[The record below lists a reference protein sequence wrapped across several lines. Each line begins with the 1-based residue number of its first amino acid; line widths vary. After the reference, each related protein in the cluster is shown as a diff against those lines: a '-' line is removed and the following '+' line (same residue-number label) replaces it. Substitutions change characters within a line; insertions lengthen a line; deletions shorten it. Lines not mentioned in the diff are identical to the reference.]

1 MAIISTFA
9 GRTSA
14 NAYAYGINSTAPAGL
29 LVLAGST
36 GTGAYTLTCQP
47 QKSVNPN
54 LASCVPTT
62 NTPITVGQG
71 SAAETVTPSAVS
83 IDTLGNILI
92 TATFSNSHMAG
103 DMVRSG
109 TVGLQEAL
117 NAVAA
122 MGGGLVVVDGAWTK
136 LGGTQAMF
144 EASVAV
150 ANTAVEDLRNG
161 TPEDGATLTLTA
173 AQVNTM
179 FTTPVELLPAP
190 GANAFYV
197 VDQAILINE
206 NGGTAWTGGG
216 AITIGYT
223 NANPGSPNALTGT
236 IAATFLTSPTV
247 TTVGS
252 LAGAQL
258 AITQAASGLLNNGI
272 YISNATAV
280 FATGTGVLKVKLLYS
295 VVNL

>member
-47 QKSVNPN
+47 QKSFNPN
-54 LASCVPTT
+54 LASCVPST

-122 MGGGLVVVDGAWTK
+122 MGGGLVVVDGAWSK

-144 EASVAV
+144 EASVAG
-150 ANTAVEDLRNG
+150 ANSAVEDLRNG

-179 FTTPVELLPAP
+179 FTTPVELLPPP
-190 GANAFYV
+190 GANAMYV
-197 VDQAILINE
+197 IQQAIFLNE

-216 AITIGYT
+216 AIEVGY
-223 NANPGSPNALTGT
+223 GSSVTTQALSGT
-236 IAATFLTSPTV
+236 VAASFLTSPVVNQVLT
-247 TTVGS
+247 
-252 LAGAQL
+252 LAGAQ
-258 AITQAASGLLNNGI
+258 IPTSTASTFLNQGI
-272 YISNATAV
+272 YINNATAV
-280 FATGTGVLKVKLLYS
+280 FATGTGVLKVKLLYT

>member
-83 IDTLGNILI
+83 IDTLGNIMI

-179 FTTPVELLPAP
+179 FTTPVELLPPP
-190 GANAFYV
+190 GANAFYII
-197 VDQAILINE
+197 QQGIFINE

-216 AITIGYT
+216 VLGVGY
-223 NANPGSPNALTGT
+223 GSAVTTSAMTAPLAAFLTG
-236 IAATFLTSPTV
+236 PTV
-247 TTVGS
+247 TQVQTV
-252 LAGAQL
+252 AGAQL
-258 AITQAASGLLNNGI
+258 GSTVASLYLNQGI
-272 YISNATAV
+272 YINNATAV
-280 FATGTGVLKVKLLYS
+280 FATGTGVLKVKLLYT